1 MIKHSYLFFL
11 DFNITMNSFAFA
23 TILALF
29 VAYASATFDAATG
42 VFSLGAVAL
51 NGGNSLALTLGSST
65 AFLTSA
71 GIVAAG
77 LALLGAG
84 LIKAALLAGEEAR
97 GRSKRSSPVEQLAA
111 IDNYFATIA
120 DMDVDDC
127 GKLLVCQLESI
138 PREVRLYLNIN
149 LETNKQT
156 YFPTHFL
163 TLALFELFQERTPE
177 EGIIAG
183 LFGESSTIDPASA
196 KAEYDLAA
204 YLGQATK
211 SKVACARRYSR
222 CPLDRKTI
230 SQALAKMARIPQQ

>member
-1 MIKHSYLFFL
+1 
-11 DFNITMNSFAFA
+11 MNSFAFA
-23 TILALF
+23 TIFALF

-71 GIVAAG
+71 GIVAG
-77 LALLGAG
+77 GLGLLALG
-84 LIKAALLAGEEAR
+84 LVKAALLAGEE
-97 GRSKRSSPVEQLAA
+97 GLRSKRSAPVEQLAA

-138 PREVRLYLNIN
+138 PRE
-149 LETNKQT
+149 
-156 YFPTHFL
+156 
-163 TLALFELFQERTPE
+163 ERTPE

-183 LFGESSTIDPASA
+183 LFGESSTIDPAPLRPNTTWLPTWDKLPNPRLPAHADTPGVPWTARPFHKLWLRWPVSHLNNLLRP
-196 KAEYDLAA
+196 KDL
-204 YLGQATK
+204 L
-211 SKVACARRYSR
+211 V
-222 CPLDRKTI
+222 I
-230 SQALAKMARIPQQ
+230 

>member
-1 MIKHSYLFFL
+1 LSKAYALNDQTFLFIFL

-29 VAYASATFDAATG
+29 VAYASATFDATTG

-71 GIVAAG
+71 GIVAG
-77 LALLGAG
+77 GLGLLALG
-84 LIKAALLAGEEAR
+84 LIKATLLAGEEAA
-97 GRSKRSSPVEQLAA
+97 RSQRNRRSAPVEQLAA
-111 IDNYFATIA
+111 IDGYFAEIA

-138 PREVRLYLNIN
+138 PRE
-149 LETNKQT
+149 
-156 YFPTHFL
+156 
-163 TLALFELFQERTPE
+163 ERTPE

-204 YLGQATK
+204 YLGQATR

-230 SQALAKMARIPQQ
+230 SQALAKMARIPSQ

>member
-1 MIKHSYLFFL
+1 
-11 DFNITMNSFAFA
+11 MNSFAFA

-29 VAYASATFDAATG
+29 VAYASATFDATTG

-71 GIVAAG
+71 GIVAG
-77 LALLGAG
+77 GLGLLALG
-84 LIKAALLAGEEAR
+84 LVKAALLAGPAEEEGY
-97 GRSKRSSPVEQLAA
+97 GRSRRSAPVEQLAA

-138 PREVRLYLNIN
+138 PRE
-149 LETNKQT
+149 
-156 YFPTHFL
+156 
-163 TLALFELFQERTPE
+163 ERTPE

>member
-1 MIKHSYLFFL
+1 
-11 DFNITMNSFAFA
+11 MNSFAFA

-29 VAYASATFDAATG
+29 VAYASATFDATTG

-71 GIVAAG
+71 GIVAG
-77 LALLGAG
+77 GLGLLALG
-84 LIKAALLAGEEAR
+84 LVKAALLAGPAAEEGY
-97 GRSKRSSPVEQLAA
+97 GRSRRSAPVEQLAA

-138 PREVRLYLNIN
+138 PRE
-149 LETNKQT
+149 
-156 YFPTHFL
+156 
-163 TLALFELFQERTPE
+163 ERTPE
-177 EGIIAG
+177 EGVIAG

>member
-1 MIKHSYLFFL
+1 MGFTQLRHTCKHLPLSHSPLNRRLQHHHEQLCFCHHLGSFCCLRQRYLRCHHRCLLPRSCCFERRKLFGFDSWFIHRFL
-11 DFNITMNSFAFA
+11 DLSRYRCWRFGSFGTWTCQSCPF
-23 TILALF
+23 
-29 VAYASATFDAATG
+29 
-42 VFSLGAVAL
+42 
-51 NGGNSLALTLGSST
+51 
-65 AFLTSA
+65 
-71 GIVAAG
+71 
-77 LALLGAG
+77 
-84 LIKAALLAGEEAR
+84 
-97 GRSKRSSPVEQLAA
+97 GRSRRSAPVEQLAA

-138 PREVRLYLNIN
+138 PRE
-149 LETNKQT
+149 
-156 YFPTHFL
+156 
-163 TLALFELFQERTPE
+163 ERTPE

-204 YLGQATK
+204 YLGQATR

>member
-1 MIKHSYLFFL
+1 
-11 DFNITMNSFAFA
+11 MNSFAFA

-29 VAYASATFDAATG
+29 VAFASATFDATTG
-42 VFSLGAVAL
+42 VFTLGAVAL
-51 NGGNSLALTLGSST
+51 NGGNSLLLVSGQSAL
-65 AFLTSA
+65 FLTSA
-71 GIVAAG
+71 GIVAG
-77 LALLGAG
+77 GLGLLALG
-84 LIKAALLAGEEAR
+84 LVKAAILAGPALADEPCSR
-97 GRSKRSSPVEQLAA
+97 SDCPYPRSKRSAPVEQLAA
-111 IDNYFATIA
+111 IDEYFATIA

-138 PREVRLYLNIN
+138 PRE
-149 LETNKQT
+149 
-156 YFPTHFL
+156 
-163 TLALFELFQERTPE
+163 ERTPE

-230 SQALAKMARIPQQ
+230 SQALAKMTRIPQQ

>member
-1 MIKHSYLFFL
+1 
-11 DFNITMNSFAFA
+11 MNSFAFA

-29 VAYASATFDAATG
+29 VACASATFDAATG

-71 GIVAAG
+71 GIVAG
-77 LALLGAG
+77 GLGLLALG
-84 LIKAALLAGEEAR
+84 LIKAAILFPAPAAEE
-97 GRSKRSSPVEQLAA
+97 GYGYRSKRSAPVEQLAA
-111 IDNYFATIA
+111 IDGYFATIA

-138 PREVRLYLNIN
+138 PRE
-149 LETNKQT
+149 
-156 YFPTHFL
+156 
-163 TLALFELFQERTPE
+163 ERTPE

>member
-1 MIKHSYLFFL
+1 
-11 DFNITMNSFAFA
+11 MNSFAFA

-29 VAYASATFDAATG
+29 VAYASATFDATTG

-71 GIVAAG
+71 GIVAG
-77 LALLGAG
+77 GLGLLALG
-84 LIKAALLAGEEAR
+84 LVKAALLAGPAAEEGY
-97 GRSKRSSPVEQLAA
+97 GRSKRSAPVEQLAA

-138 PREVRLYLNIN
+138 PRE
-149 LETNKQT
+149 
-156 YFPTHFL
+156 
-163 TLALFELFQERTPE
+163 ERTPE

-204 YLGQATK
+204 YLGQATR

-230 SQALAKMARIPQQ
+230 SQALAKMARIPSQ

>member
-1 MIKHSYLFFL
+1 
-11 DFNITMNSFAFA
+11 MNSFAFA
-23 TILALF
+23 TIFALF
-29 VAYASATFDAATG
+29 VAYASATFDATTG

-71 GIVAAG
+71 GIIAG
-77 LALLGAG
+77 GLGLLALG
-84 LIKAALLAGEEAR
+84 LVKAALLAGEE
-97 GRSKRSSPVEQLAA
+97 GRSKRSAPVEQLAA

-138 PREVRLYLNIN
+138 PRE
-149 LETNKQT
+149 
-156 YFPTHFL
+156 
-163 TLALFELFQERTPE
+163 ERTPE

-230 SQALAKMARIPQQ
+230 SQALAKMARIPSQ

>member
-1 MIKHSYLFFL
+1 
-11 DFNITMNSFAFA
+11 MNSFAFA

-29 VAYASATFDAATG
+29 VAYASATFDATTG

-71 GIVAAG
+71 GIVAG
-77 LALLGAG
+77 GLGLLALG
-84 LIKAALLAGEEAR
+84 LVKAALLAEPAAEEGY
-97 GRSKRSSPVEQLAA
+97 GRSRRSAPVEQLAA

-138 PREVRLYLNIN
+138 PRE
-149 LETNKQT
+149 
-156 YFPTHFL
+156 
-163 TLALFELFQERTPE
+163 ERTPE

-204 YLGQATK
+204 YLGQATR

-230 SQALAKMARIPQQ
+230 SQALAKMARIPSQ

>member
-1 MIKHSYLFFL
+1 
-11 DFNITMNSFAFA
+11 MNSFAFA

-71 GIVAAG
+71 GIVAG
-77 LALLGAG
+77 GLGLLALG
-84 LIKAALLAGEEAR
+84 LVKAALLAGPAAEEGY
-97 GRSKRSSPVEQLAA
+97 GRSRRSAPVEQLAA

-138 PREVRLYLNIN
+138 PRE
-149 LETNKQT
+149 
-156 YFPTHFL
+156 
-163 TLALFELFQERTPE
+163 ERTPE

>member
-1 MIKHSYLFFL
+1 
-11 DFNITMNSFAFA
+11 MNSFAFA

-29 VAYASATFDAATG
+29 VACASATFDATTG
-42 VFSLGAVAL
+42 IFSLGAVAL

-71 GIVAAG
+71 GIVAG
-77 LALLGAG
+77 GLGLLALG
-84 LIKAALLAGEEAR
+84 LIKFTLLAGEEGHR
-97 GRSKRSSPVEQLAA
+97 NRRSAPVEQLAA
-111 IDNYFATIA
+111 IDSYFATIA

-127 GKLLVCQLESI
+127 GKLLVCTLESV
-138 PREVRLYLNIN
+138 PRE
-149 LETNKQT
+149 
-156 YFPTHFL
+156 
-163 TLALFELFQERTPE
+163 ERTPE
-177 EGIIAG
+177 ENIIAG

-230 SQALAKMARIPQQ
+230 SQALAKMARKPQQ

>member
-1 MIKHSYLFFL
+1 
-11 DFNITMNSFAFA
+11 MNSFAFA

-84 LIKAALLAGEEAR
+84 LIKAALLAGEEAP

-138 PREVRLYLNIN
+138 PRE
-149 LETNKQT
+149 
-156 YFPTHFL
+156 
-163 TLALFELFQERTPE
+163 ERTPE

>member
-1 MIKHSYLFFL
+1 
-11 DFNITMNSFAFA
+11 MNSFAFA

-29 VAYASATFDAATG
+29 VAFASATFDATTG
-42 VFSLGAVAL
+42 VFTLGAVAL
-51 NGGNSLALTLGSST
+51 NGGNSLALISGQSVL
-65 AFLTSA
+65 FLTSA
-71 GIVAAG
+71 GIVAG
-77 LALLGAG
+77 GLGLLALG
-84 LIKAALLAGEEAR
+84 LVKAAILAGPIADEPCSKESC
-97 GRSKRSSPVEQLAA
+97 GYPRSKRSAPVEQLAA
-111 IDNYFATIA
+111 IDEYFATIA

-138 PREVRLYLNIN
+138 PRE
-149 LETNKQT
+149 
-156 YFPTHFL
+156 
-163 TLALFELFQERTPE
+163 ERTPE

-230 SQALAKMARIPQQ
+230 SQALAKMTRIPQQ

>member
-1 MIKHSYLFFL
+1 
-11 DFNITMNSFAFA
+11 MNSFAFA

-29 VAYASATFDAATG
+29 VAYASATFDATTG

-71 GIVAAG
+71 GIVAG
-77 LALLGAG
+77 GLGLLALG
-84 LIKAALLAGEEAR
+84 LVKAALLAGEE
-97 GRSKRSSPVEQLAA
+97 GHRSKRSAPVEQLAA

-138 PREVRLYLNIN
+138 PRE
-149 LETNKQT
+149 
-156 YFPTHFL
+156 
-163 TLALFELFQERTPE
+163 ERTPE

-204 YLGQATK
+204 YLGQAAR

-230 SQALAKMARIPQQ
+230 SQALAKMARIPSQ

>member
-1 MIKHSYLFFL
+1 
-11 DFNITMNSFAFA
+11 
-23 TILALF
+23 
-29 VAYASATFDAATG
+29 
-42 VFSLGAVAL
+42 
-51 NGGNSLALTLGSST
+51 
-65 AFLTSA
+65 
-71 GIVAAG
+71 
-77 LALLGAG
+77 
-84 LIKAALLAGEEAR
+84 
-97 GRSKRSSPVEQLAA
+97 LAA
-111 IDNYFATIA
+111 IDEYFATIA

-138 PREVRLYLNIN
+138 PRE
-149 LETNKQT
+149 
-156 YFPTHFL
+156 
-163 TLALFELFQERTPE
+163 ERTPE

-230 SQALAKMARIPQQ
+230 SQALAKMTRIPQQ

>member
-1 MIKHSYLFFL
+1 
-11 DFNITMNSFAFA
+11 MNSFAFA
-23 TILALF
+23 TIFALF
-29 VAYASATFDAATG
+29 VAFASATFDATTG
-42 VFSLGAVAL
+42 VFTLGAVAL
-51 NGGNSLALTLGSST
+51 NGGNSLALISGQSVL
-65 AFLTSA
+65 FLTSA
-71 GIVAAG
+71 GIVAG
-77 LALLGAG
+77 GLGLLALG
-84 LIKAALLAGEEAR
+84 LVKAAILAGPALADAPCGR
-97 GRSKRSSPVEQLAA
+97 SSDCRSKRSAPVEQLAA
-111 IDNYFATIA
+111 IDEYFATIA

-138 PREVRLYLNIN
+138 PRE
-149 LETNKQT
+149 
-156 YFPTHFL
+156 
-163 TLALFELFQERTPE
+163 ERTPE

-230 SQALAKMARIPQQ
+230 SQALAKMTRIPQQ

>member
-1 MIKHSYLFFL
+1 
-11 DFNITMNSFAFA
+11 MNSFAFA

-71 GIVAAG
+71 GIVAG
-77 LALLGAG
+77 GLGLLALG
-84 LIKAALLAGEEAR
+84 LVKAALLAGPAAEEGY
-97 GRSKRSSPVEQLAA
+97 GRSKRSAPVEQLAA

-138 PREVRLYLNIN
+138 PRE
-149 LETNKQT
+149 
-156 YFPTHFL
+156 
-163 TLALFELFQERTPE
+163 ERTPE

-204 YLGQATK
+204 YLGQATR